1 MNGKKKRHMHTLA
14 LGPCNLITDVIWQV
28 RTVNTGWKGIS
39 YTDIQNDVAYARR
52 CQSQLQI

>member
-1 MNGKKKRHMHTLA
+1 MKGKKNWHIHTLA
-14 LGPCNLITDVIWQV
+14 LGPCNLITDMIWQV

-39 YTDIQNDVAYARR
+39 YTDIKNDVACARR